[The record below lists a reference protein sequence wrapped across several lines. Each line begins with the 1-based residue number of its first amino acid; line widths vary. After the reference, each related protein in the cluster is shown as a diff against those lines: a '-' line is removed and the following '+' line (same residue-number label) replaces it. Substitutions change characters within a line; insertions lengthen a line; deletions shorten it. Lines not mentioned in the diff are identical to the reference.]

1 MINVRLNDVCVRQRT
16 RRRKRRLNCDTKID
30 ADNLACS
37 PTRRKQRVTPFAATT
52 FEHYFVAKKLRRHG
66 RYPAQKLFRVTL
78 IFLREMLPLPTKP
91 FESREARYAASD
103 RKRSPACRTAQ
114 LALHDLF
121 RLQLSDGEFERTF
134 TRWTNE
140 IGK

>member
-16 RRRKRRLNCDTKID
+16 RRRKRRLNCHTKID

-66 RYPAQKLFRVTL
+66 RYPAQKQFRVTL
-78 IFLREMLPLPTKP
+78 IFLREMLPLPTNP
-91 FESREARYAASD
+91 FGSRAFVGLDAFEIREARSIS
-103 RKRSPACRTAQ
+103 RRTATKFSGG
-114 LALHDLF
+114 D
-121 RLQLSDGEFERTF
+121 
-134 TRWTNE
+134 
-140 IGK
+140 